1 MRRIHVREKQS
12 DTFAEQRRH
21 FISTAMA
28 ARLVRSQL
36 RGRLIDGVPFHSSP
50 LCEVVL
56 FLPQFLYFFRRA
68 PDRQSDRLTDARI
81 LLPLLST
88 VVPFIFAGLAASQ
101 TIRMNSCLYTI
112 HLSCQQ
118 SRKMFSLFPIG
129 INLYPCLVG
138 VNVVRRVT
146 FSRIRV
152 ALILY

>member
-1 MRRIHVREKQS
+1 MREKQS

-21 FISTAMA
+21 FISTAPA
-28 ARLVRSQL
+28 ARLVCSQL

-81 LLPLLST
+81 LFLLLST

-101 TIRMNSCLYTI
+101 MIQDDFMSVHNSFVLSGEER
-112 HLSCQQ
+112 HLPS
-118 SRKMFSLFPIG
+118 SLRYR
-129 INLYPCLVG
+129 NLYSCLVG
-138 VNVVRRVT
+138 IFLGYIT
-146 FSRIRV
+146 EILEFSHP
-152 ALILY
+152 